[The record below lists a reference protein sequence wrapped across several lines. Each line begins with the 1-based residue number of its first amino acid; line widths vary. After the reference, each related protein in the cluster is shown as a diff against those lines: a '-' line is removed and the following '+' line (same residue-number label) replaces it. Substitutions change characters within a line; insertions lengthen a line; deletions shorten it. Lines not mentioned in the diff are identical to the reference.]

1 MAIYEYCIMLLLK
14 SPGNFIH
21 LHLRVI
27 RTSDN
32 WLNIWEEFPHTQY
45 IFLLMIIYKNSYS
58 LTKKNY
64 NTDFYFVIKKTIHFL
79 EMEIGTF
86 SCHRITTIF
95 CHTWSGVYLVGIGSR
110 CCSVWP
116 CTPTKYLEQIYVH
129 RVTFSTVK
137 SSRPYARIQRWH
149 CSKFRF
155 GLPGLPGS
163 EVCNIG

>member
-58 LTKKNY
+58 LTKKNKLQY
-64 NTDFYFVIKKTIHFL
+64 WFLFRYIENNTLFRDGNRHFFMPSNHNYILSYLKRCISCWYWVQVLLRRTLHSYKIFGTNLRPSCDFFHSKKF
-79 EMEIGTF
+79 
-86 SCHRITTIF
+86 TTICPNPTLTLF
-95 CHTWSGVYLVGIGSR
+95 QV
-110 CCSVWP
+110 SVWF
-116 CTPTKYLEQIYVH
+116 TWLT
-129 RVTFSTVK
+129 
-137 SSRPYARIQRWH
+137 W
-149 CSKFRF
+149 FR
-155 GLPGLPGS
+155 GL
-163 EVCNIG
+163 